1 MKNSR
6 DTRYHQKHMQ
16 AILTKIYGEVWAQ
29 VERSMPI
36 SKVGYNIWHITF
48 EYRNIFLINNK

>member
-29 VERSMPI
+29 VERSI